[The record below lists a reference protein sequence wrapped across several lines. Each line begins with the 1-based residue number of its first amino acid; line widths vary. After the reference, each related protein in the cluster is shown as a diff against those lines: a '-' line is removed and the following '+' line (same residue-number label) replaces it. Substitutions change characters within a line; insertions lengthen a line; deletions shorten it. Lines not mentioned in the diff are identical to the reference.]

1 MLAHA
6 VLVRLVWCLGANRVV
21 QKIKGWQR
29 VLRVSDWPLHWL
41 GGVLLA
47 VSVLVAFYS
56 YRVVEAMVLRHATD
70 TAKAQAEAVT
80 HFRNFYAKELAPRAV
95 VAGMS
100 LTHDLGERNSLPLPA
115 TLTIELG
122 RYLSRESHGTQVR
135 LYSQKPFPWREQGRV
150 LDEFQLAALAHLE
163 QTPDKPFVRED
174 VLNGTKVLRYAQA
187 DRMLPQCVACHNQ
200 YVGSPRTDWRVGD
213 VRGALEVVLPVT
225 QWKSSSTQVLN
236 QALAVFL
243 SLLFVGLVLIW
254 LSFRRLRTLL
264 RKTRLLSAER
274 QEAIEALQ
282 WSESKLNSIFDSVPE
297 SVVVVD
303 AQGLIV
309 QCNRATTETFGFAVD
324 TLLGRNI
331 GVLMNLDDRRAHDGY
346 MQSYL
351 ETGVARLLNKPRLM
365 QARHQDGRLFPI
377 RLTISETRV
386 GDTRLFIG
394 VMQDYTSVQESQAL
408 LVLAKDK
415 AEQANR
421 LRGEFLANMSHE
433 IRTPMN
439 GILGMIDLSLDSC
452 EAARQREFLDLAR
465 DSAKHLL
472 HIIDD
477 ILDFSKMEAGALE
490 LQPEPVDP
498 GQLVWQTAQSF
509 TPLAQAKGL
518 NWTIRLDP
526 SLPACVSFD
535 PVRVRQVLTN
545 LLGNALKFTQQGG
558 VVVSAVVEP
567 SDLSTPVGQS
577 VLVLR
582 VEDSGIGFDLSKKDL
597 LFNPFV
603 QADGSITRSFGGTGL
618 GLAICHR
625 LVGLMGGQID
635 ARSQPGQGAV
645 FEVRLPVD
653 ACVAREEVGIE
664 IQMPRELDLRE
675 RRWRLLLVDDHVI
688 NLRLLEVLAQQMGCD
703 YVSVQDGEQALAQ
716 LREGAFN
723 LVLMDVMMPV
733 MDGLTAVRQLREEE
747 RSRGDGRRM
756 PVLFVTAHAMP
767 GDAERF
773 MAVGADGYVSK
784 PISRDV
790 LAREMLRCLEAT

>member
-1 MLAHA
+1 MIHKL
-6 VLVRLVWCLGANRVV
+6 R
-21 QKIKGWQR
+21 GWQR

-47 VSVLVAFYS
+47 VCVLVAFYS

-70 TAKAQAEAVT
+70 TARAQAEAVT

-95 VAGMS
+95 EAGMS

-135 LYSQKPFPWREQGRV
+135 LYSQQPFPWREQGRV
-150 LDEFQLAALAHLE
+150 LDEFQVDALAHLE
-163 QTPDKPFVRED
+163 KTPDKPFVRED

-200 YVGSPRTDWRVGD
+200 YAGSPRTDWRVGD
-213 VRGALEVVLPVT
+213 VRGALEVILPVT

-254 LSFRRLRTLL
+254 LSFRRLRALL

-303 AQGLIV
+303 ARGLIV
-309 QCNRATTETFGFAVD
+309 QCNRATTETFGFA
-324 TLLGRNI
+324 TEALLGHNI
-331 GVLMNLDDRRAHDGY
+331 GVLMNLTDRQAHDDY
-346 MQSYL
+346 MGAYI

-365 QARHQDGRLFPI
+365 QARHQNGRLFPI

-433 IRTPMN
+433 IRMPMN
-439 GILGMIDLSLDSC
+439 GILGMTELAMSAGDAKVQKEYLS
-452 EAARQREFLDLAR
+452 LAR
-465 DSAKHLL
+465 DSASHLL
-472 HIIDD
+472 HIINQ
-477 ILDFSKMEAGALE
+477 ILDFSKIEAGALE
-490 LQPEPVDP
+490 LELLTVCPS
-498 GQLVWQTAQSF
+498 QLIRHTSRSLEQ
-509 TPLAQAKGL
+509 LAQAKGIEL
-518 NWTIRLDP
+518 RIVNDP
-526 SLPACVSFD
+526 ALPDLVWMD

-545 LLGNALKFTQQGG
+545 LIGNAIKFTDQGRI
-558 VVVSAVVEP
+558 
-567 SDLSTPVGQS
+567 
-577 VLVLR
+577 VLR
-582 VEDSGIGFDLSKKDL
+582 VSQISEFMLQFEIEDEGVGISESQLSY
-597 LFNPFV
+597 LFQPFS
-603 QADGSITRSFGGTGL
+603 QADISTTRIYGGTGL
-618 GLAICHR
+618 GLAICKQLCDRMNGSIQVTSVHGFGS
-625 LVGLMGGQID
+625 LFTVLL
-635 ARSQPGQGAV
+635 P
-645 FEVRLPVD
+645 FEPVD
-653 ACVAREEVGIE
+653 ESSVAVASYVGHADGSTNEVPDFSGV
-664 IQMPRELDLRE
+664 RV
-675 RRWRLLLVDDHVI
+675 LLVEDHALNRQLLVALLNKAHVEVI
-688 NLRLLEVLAQQMGCD
+688 VANHGQEALRLLEDATEPFDLI
-703 YVSVQDGEQALAQ
+703 
-716 LREGAFN
+716 
-723 LVLMDVMMPV
+723 LMDIQMPV
-733 MDGLTAVRQLREEE
+733 MDGITATRHIRADVRFSLL
-747 RSRGDGRRM
+747 
-756 PVLFVTAHAMP
+756 PIIAVTANAMS
-767 GDAERF
+767 DERTVCLNAG
-773 MAVGADGYVSK
+773 MQDYLIK
-784 PISRDV
+784 PLDRAALYACIRQWRRFAHLTID
-790 LAREMLRCLEAT
+790 

>member
-1 MLAHA
+1 MA
-6 VLVRLVWCLGANRVV
+6 VKSSRLIRL
-21 QKIKGWQR
+21 
-29 VLRVSDWPLHWL
+29 LRVSDWPLHWL
-41 GGVLLA
+41 GCMLLA
-47 VSVLVAFYS
+47 ICVLVSFYS
-56 YRVVEAMVLRHATD
+56 YRVVEAMVFRYATD
-70 TAKAQAEAVT
+70 TARAQAEAVT
-80 HFRNFYAKELAPRAV
+80 HFRNFYANELAPRAV
-95 VAGMS
+95 QSGMS

-135 LYSQKPFPWREQGRV
+135 LYSQQPFPWREQGRV
-150 LDEFQLAALAHLE
+150 LDDFQVAALAHLE
-163 QTPDKPFVRED
+163 KTPDKPFVRED
-174 VLNGTKVLRYAQA
+174 IVNGVKVLRYAQA
-187 DRMLPQCVACHNQ
+187 DRMLTQCVACHNNYQ
-200 YVGSPRTDWRVGD
+200 GSPRTDWKVGD

-243 SLLFVGLVLIW
+243 TLLFVGLVLIW
-254 LSFRRLRTLL
+254 LSFRRLRGLL

-303 AQGLIV
+303 ASGSIV
-309 QCNRATTETFGFAVD
+309 QCNRATTETFGFGIEE
-324 TLLGRNI
+324 LLGRNI
-331 GVLMNLDDRRAHDGY
+331 AVLMGAEDQNKHDQY
-346 MQSYL
+346 MRSYI
-351 ETGVARLLNKPRLM
+351 ETGIARLLNKPRLM

-394 VMQDYTSVQESQAL
+394 VMQDYTAVQESQLL
-408 LVLAKDK
+408 LVTAKDK

-439 GILGMIDLSLDSC
+439 GILGMIDLSLDGG
-452 EAARQREFLDLAR
+452 AATRQQEYLGLAR

-490 LQPEPVDP
+490 LDRQPVDP
-498 GQLVWQTAQSF
+498 GQLIWQTAQSF
-509 TPLAQAKGL
+509 SPFAQAKGL
-518 NWTIRLDP
+518 SWVTQLDP
-526 SLPACVSFD
+526 ALPSCVLLD

-545 LLGNALKFTQQGG
+545 LLGNALKFTKQGG
-558 VVVSAVVEP
+558 VVISAEVAIDGMSELTCHP
-567 SDLSTPVGQS
+567 
-577 VLVLR
+577 VLV
-582 VEDSGIGFDLSKKDL
+582 VCVKDSGIGFESSKKEL

-625 LVGLMGGQID
+625 LVTLMGGTID
-635 ARSQPGQGAV
+635 AKSQIEQGAV
-645 FEVRLPVD
+645 FEIRLPV
-653 ACVAREEVGIE
+653 E
-664 IQMPRELDLRE
+664 ICKEQKEPMNLPEKLSVPSQGT

-688 NLRLLEVLAQQMGCD
+688 NLRLLEILAQQMDCD
-703 YVSVQDGEQALAQ
+703 YASASDGAQALSM
-716 LREGAFN
+716 LRQGDFD

-733 MDGLTAVRQLREEE
+733 MDGLTAVRHLREEE
-747 RSRGDGRRM
+747 RLRGEGRRT
-756 PVLFVTAHAMP
+756 PVLFVTAHAMS

-773 MAVGADGYVSK
+773 MAAGADGYVSK
-784 PISRDV
+784 PISREA
-790 LAREMLRCLEAT
+790 LSREMARWLVSVEN